1 MRLLIGW
8 AIAALSTFGGYV
20 ALGGHLAVLWQ
31 PYEGIIIVGT
41 AIGAFLAANH
51 RTALFNALG
60 GFKAALRGPR
70 YNKRSYLE
78 LTSLLYAVFK
88 LLKSKG
94 SLAIE
99 AHVENPDASPIFT
112 NFPNFMKNTEALE
125 FFCDYMRLV
134 TLGTESPHDLETL
147 LDEELETM
155 HEEKQATVDSL
166 HTVADGVPALGIV
179 AAVLGVIHTMGSL
192 NEPPEVL
199 GHLIG
204 AALVGTFLGVLI
216 SYGFVGPLAS
226 AVKGVYDADQKYF
239 QCMKVGILAH
249 LSGFAPAVSVEF
261 ARKVLPSDVR
271 PNFYEVE
278 ETVNAL
284 PPSL

>member
-8 AIAALSTFGGYV
+8 AIAAISTFGGYV
-20 ALGGHLAVLWQ
+20 ALGGHLGVLWQ
-31 PYEGIIIVGT
+31 PYEGVIIIGS
-41 AIGAFLAANH
+41 AIGAFIAANH
-51 RTALFNALG
+51 KTAISNTFG
-60 GFKAALRGPR
+60 GIKAALRGPK

-78 LTSLLYAVFK
+78 LISLLYTVFK

-134 TLGTESPHDLETL
+134 TLGTENPHDLEPL
-147 LDEELETM
+147 LDEELETL
-155 HEEKQATVDSL
+155 HEEKQATVDAL
-166 HTVADGVPALGIV
+166 HSVADGVPALGIV
-179 AAVLGVIHTMGSL
+179 AAVLGVIHTMGSMS
-192 NEPPEVL
+192 EPPEVL

-204 AALVGTFLGVLI
+204 AALVGTFLGVLV
-216 SYGFVGPLAS
+216 SYAFVGPLAS
-226 AVKGVYDADQKYF
+226 AVKGVYDADSKYF
-239 QCMKVGILAH
+239 QCMKIGILAH

-278 ETVNAL
+278 ETVGAL